1 MTVLRKKRVWA
12 LLLAVVIVLMFYNTK
27 WIGQWLY
34 PIKYREDIETS
45 AAQHQLD
52 PLLIA
57 AIIRVESNY
66 TPDLVSPK
74 NAVGLMQIM
83 PETAEWII
91 KKNGYSPETIQR
103 LPQANVNIE
112 MGSWYVRFL
121 MNHFQPILDNL
132 PPDSQ
137 IAVVAAAYNAGPGTV
152 KNWLR
157 SGIWDGTFE
166 NVRQIP
172 YGETRHYIQ
181 RVTYYY
187 KKYHEF
193 YADDFKTGGER

>member
-1 MTVLRKKRVWA
+1 MKFFGKKRVWA

-27 WIGQWLY
+27 WIGQLLY

-45 AAQHQLD
+45 AAQHRLD

-57 AIIRVESNY
+57 AIIRVESNF
-66 TPDLVSPK
+66 TPDLISPK

-91 KKNGYSPETIQR
+91 EKTGYSPETAQR
-103 LPQANVNIE
+103 LHQANVNIE

-121 MNHFQPILDNL
+121 MNQFQPILDNL

-137 IAVVAAAYNAGPGTV
+137 IAVVAAAYNAGPGAV
-152 KNWLR
+152 NNWLR
-157 SGIWDGTFE
+157 SGIWDGTLE
-166 NVRQIP
+166 QVRQIP

-187 KKYHEF
+187 KKYQEF
-193 YADDFKTGGER
+193 YADEMEIPARR